1 MSNVLEQTQIKN
13 NYSKLNKQIKLKNKN
28 KVCMPE
34 FLNVA
39 QIFNFRIFFADFES

>member
-13 NYSKLNKQIKLKNKN
+13 NYLKLNKQIKLNNKK
-28 KVCMPE
+28 KVYMPE

-39 QIFNFRIFFADFES
+39 